1 MRTIHPLRNLAFAAA
16 LFAAVT
22 GLLLTTSRPAWTDDV
37 DLLRFDTGNPYLF
50 IILDTSGSMNLPLA
64 KGVESVPGD
73 GDAPGSRIY
82 EAKKA
87 LYNVFKD
94 VDDVHFG
101 LATYNQDVVR
111 VVSKHWLYAPSVI
124 GSTAGWPLNGY
135 PATTDILTFGPH
147 LEADGTAGSC
157 ASPLPLNSRRDDINR
172 FSKLGKD
179 LSSSTK
185 IWIESGNPFEVTFT
199 KVSGGGP
206 GSNNITVRLTAQEYK
221 KSDCS
226 PLGSANTLD
235 VTLLAANNLPNT
247 HPLYQKHPFEFLLYD
262 GSVSSEDSV
271 GTWSYQDAVAINTL
285 GADRPFT
292 GKGWEGNYDSDFD
305 PLPGNTAFE
314 AGITD
319 DDPWCQNDSTNAKK
333 CLNLKF
339 PTTRHPQ
346 FPSGT
351 PYYPEVDS
359 GDVLTLDWRASDGNK
374 NEMLRRLAP
383 NLRSQ
388 GLSATPDFGIASY
401 FTDSANF
408 PNGGAGVNTGHG
420 LKSPGEIPLIA
431 YGNSPLGRAIND
443 YRCWWNGSSDNKCNG
458 TRPYSQ
464 GFEALALQFDP
475 EWGCRRPYLL
485 LISDGEDNSTAE
497 SPNADVANLNAQ
509 AGIKTWAINLG
520 DESACKSPNKLH
532 SITNQGKGEC
542 VTAADPDQLE
552 TELRKL
558 LGQIREE
565 TRAFASAAVP
575 SVQATVEDKIFLT
588 NFTPIDKDSALN
600 AGAVWDGHVHSFL
613 KPLPLKDGRPDVTVK
628 CSSKPADQQSQCHLW
643 DAGEVLLAQA
653 PGPPGSLPNNDVAR
667 AIADV
672 QLGTGFNERR
682 VFYAQSKANGTWA
695 DRGRLFAQTQKGVQ
709 SDAIRR
715 DLWTGLGI
723 NFIPNNPVSEVD
735 AENAANKVVVNTL
748 WEKQADITQVINGVT
763 TTKRI
768 NFVLGDI
775 FHSNPLVVGSP
786 SNTRFFAE
794 NVGTKGTTC
803 EAGDPGYRCFFKKHE
818 KRRKMLVLSSNDGM
832 VHAVDAGQWNDTKKK
847 FDNGTGREVFAF
859 VPRSVMPTV
868 RGHVESP
875 TSRKWTVD
883 GTLSVADVFI
893 DPVHDGTP
901 NASRREWR
909 TVMFGGLRE
918 GGNGY
923 FAVDVTQPDKLDSAS
938 TDKNVP
944 KPVNTYVPSCLSA
957 GGTDKLLVTPSVTD
971 CGRAPFPAVLWE
983 FVDAALDASGNVVY
997 DSDGKPVLL
1006 DEEGGVDENG
1016 DGTKDKWYAD
1026 LGETWSIPNLGRI
1039 KLCEGSNCSPTSS
1052 DIKDRFVTIFG
1063 GGMDPDKMERRGN
1076 YLYMVDVETGKVIYK
1091 RRLDGSAASEPAAVD
1106 TDQDGYLDR
1115 IYIGTTKGFLY
1126 RIDLTNDSTG
1136 KVPKLEQL
1144 QVKGMNSATDT
1155 YTAYRVPETD
1165 SAGRPLWA
1173 PTKIFSTGGR
1183 PLYYRPSVIFV
1194 ARLGRYALSFGT
1206 GDREDLW
1213 SKSGL
1218 EGRFYVFV
1226 DETDKLTTLP
1236 MTEANLQQIL
1246 VTNADIA
1253 NADFLLGRAEG
1264 QRGWYMR
1271 LNVDERV
1278 ITDSFALS
1286 GVTFFSSY
1294 QPDTCIGTLDPNT
1307 NVCTPPKNNEDKV
1320 CAKTGR
1326 SRIFIVN
1333 TTNANS
1339 FMVGADG
1346 QRTKY
1351 FMVSNF
1357 VTNPY
1362 IEQGATKNPSGGTS
1376 TGGTNADQLSA
1387 SLAAVMEELKK
1398 LFPKNCR
1405 FANYRLDIKTI
1416 SSDTGVVFIA
1426 PVPVC
1431 IVEKNW
1437 KEF

>member
-1 MRTIHPLRNLAFAAA
+1 MRTNHPLRNLAFAAG
-16 LFAAVT
+16 LFATAA
-22 GLLLTTSRPAWTDDV
+22 GLLIATSEPAWTDDV

-64 KGVESVPGD
+64 KGAAPIPGD

-87 LYNVFKD
+87 MYNVFKD

-101 LATYNQDVVR
+101 LATYNQDTFKVA
-111 VVSKHWLYAPSVI
+111 SKHWLYAASANPSA
-124 GSTAGWPLNGY
+124 SGWPLTGY
-135 PATTDILTFGPH
+135 PATTDILTFGAH
-147 LEADGTAGSC
+147 LGTATAGSC
-157 ASPLPLNSRRDDINR
+157 NAPLKLSTQRDDINR
-172 FSKLGKD
+172 FSKLGAD
-179 LSSSTK
+179 LNTLTK
-185 IWIESGNPFEVTFT
+185 IWIEGGSPSGIYEVSVT

-206 GSNNITVRLTAQEYK
+206 GSNNITVRLSAQEYK
-221 KSDCS
+221 KTNCTAQ
-226 PLGSANTLD
+226 GTAKTMD
-235 VTLLAANNLPNT
+235 VNLLAANNLPNT
-247 HPLYQKHPFEFLLYD
+247 HALYQKHPFEFLMYD
-262 GSVSSEDSV
+262 GVVGDEDSA
-271 GTWSYQDAVAINTL
+271 GTWSFQDMTATATL
-285 GADRPFT
+285 GSDRPFT
-292 GKGWEGNYDSDFD
+292 GKGWEGNYDSTFD
-305 PLPGNTAFE
+305 PLPGNDPFE
-314 AGITD
+314 ASITN
-319 DDPWCQNDSTNAKK
+319 DDPYCVNDNGINK

-339 PTTRHPQ
+339 PTSRHPQ

-388 GLSATPDFGIASY
+388 GLGATPDFGIASY
-401 FTDSANF
+401 FKDTTDF
-408 PNGGAGVNTGHG
+408 PNSGNGSNASLSLRN
-420 LKSPGEIPLIA
+420 PGEIPLA
-431 YGNSPLGRAIND
+431 ACGNSPLGRAIND
-443 YRCWWNGSSDNKCNG
+443 YRCWWNGTADNKCKG
-458 TRPYSQ
+458 TRAYTR
-464 GFEALALQFDP
+464 GFESLALQFDP

-532 SITNQGKGEC
+532 SIVNQGKGEC

-588 NFTPIDKDSALN
+588 NFTPID
-600 AGAVWDGHVHSFL
+600 GASVWDGHVHAFL
-613 KPLPLKDGRPDVTVK
+613 KPLPLKDGRPNTTIK
-628 CSSKPADQQSQCHLW
+628 CSSTVLSQCHLW
-643 DAGEVLLAQA
+643 DAGEVILNQS
-653 PGPPGSLPNNDVAR
+653 PGPPGSKPTTDA
-667 AIADV
+667 AIETAAV
-672 QLGTGFNERR
+672 QLGTGKDERR
-682 VFYAQSKANGTWA
+682 VIYAQDKANGTWTTG
-695 DRGRLFAQTQKGVQ
+695 GRLFAQTATPANT
-709 SDAIRR
+709 DATPLAK
-715 DLWTGLGI
+715 DLWKGLGI
-723 NFIPNNPVSEVD
+723 DFTPGDRTSEGN
-735 AENAANKVVVNTL
+735 AENIANRVVVGTL
-748 WEKQADITQVINGVT
+748 WEKQADVTQVVNGVP
-763 TTKRI
+763 TTKTI
-768 NFVLGDI
+768 TYALGDI

-786 SNTRFFAE
+786 SNTRYFAD
-794 NVGTKGTTC
+794 NLGTEGKTC
-803 EAGDPGYRCFFKKHE
+803 AAGDKGYRCFFEKHE
-818 KRRKMLVLSSNDGM
+818 KRRKLLVMGSNDGM
-832 VHAVDAGQWNDTKKK
+832 VHAIDAGQWDNATGKKK
-847 FDNGTGREVFAF
+847 FNNGTGREVFAYI
-859 VPRSVMPTV
+859 PRSVMPTV
-868 RGHVESP
+868 RDLVENTGHREWS
-875 TSRKWTVD
+875 VD
-883 GTLSVADVFI
+883 GTLAVADFFL
-893 DPVHDGTP
+893 DPVHTGTP
-901 NASRREWR
+901 AAADREWR
-909 TVMFGGLRE
+909 TVMLGGLRE

-923 FAVDVTQPDKLDSAS
+923 FALDITQPDKLVTAGDG
-938 TDKNVP
+938 TKYVP
-944 KPVNTYVPSCLSA
+944 EPVNDIVPSCIQLDSNKILSNPSA
-957 GGTDKLLVTPSVTD
+957 CGGPV
-971 CGRAPFPAVLWE
+971 PFPAVLWE
-983 FVDAALDASGNVVY
+983 FRDAALDSSGNVVY

-1006 DEEGGVDENG
+1006 DEEGGVDTDGNG
-1016 DGTKDKWYAD
+1016 SKDSWLAD

-1039 KLCEGSNCSPTSS
+1039 KLCEGSDCSTGSP
-1052 DIKDRFVTIFG
+1052 DIKDKFVMVFG
-1063 GGMDPDKMERRGN
+1063 GGMDPDKVERRGN
-1076 YLYMVDVETGKVIYK
+1076 YIYMVDIETGKVIYK
-1091 RRLDGSAASEPAAVD
+1091 RRLDGSAPSEPAAVD

-1115 IYIGTTKGFLY
+1115 IYIATTKGYLY
-1126 RIDLTNDSTG
+1126 RIDLKNGSDS
-1136 KVPKLEQL
+1136 KVPKLEQV
-1144 QVKGMNSATDT
+1144 QVTGVNNVT
-1155 YTAYRVPETD
+1155 YTANRIKDVD
-1165 SAGRPLWA
+1165 GAGSPLWV

-1183 PLYYRPSVIFV
+1183 PIYYRPSVIFV

-1226 DETDKLTTLP
+1226 DESDKIAPASLP
-1236 MTEANLQQIL
+1236 VTETSLKEIL
-1246 VTNADIA
+1246 VTSADVTNADY
-1253 NADFLLGRAEG
+1253 LLGRPEG
-1264 QRGWYMR
+1264 QRGWFLR
-1271 LNVDERV
+1271 LNADERV

-1286 GVTFFSSY
+1286 GVSFFSSY
-1294 QPDTCIGTLDPNT
+1294 QPDTCVGTLNPLT
-1307 NVCTPPKNNEDKV
+1307 NVCTPPTGNTPKL

-1362 IEQGATKNPSGGTS
+1362 IEQGATKNPSGSGT
-1376 TGGTNADQLSA
+1376 GPNADQLTATLSN
-1387 SLAAVMEELKK
+1387 VMEELKK

>member
-1 MRTIHPLRNLAFAAA
+1 MRTKNPLRNLAFAAA
-16 LFAAVT
+16 LFAVVA
-22 GLLLTTSRPAWTDDV
+22 GLLLATSQPAWTDDV

-64 KGVESVPGD
+64 KGAAPIPGD
-73 GDAPGSRIY
+73 GDGPGSRIY

-101 LATYNQDVVR
+101 LATYNQDQVR
-111 VVSKHWLYAPSVI
+111 VVSKHWLYVPSVNPSAS
-124 GSTAGWPLNGY
+124 GWPLAGWPV
-135 PATTDILTFGPH
+135 TTDAMTFGRH
-147 LEADGTAGSC
+147 MGTATAGSC
-157 ASPLPLNSRRDDINR
+157 AAPLKLSTQRADINR
-172 FSKLGKD
+172 FSKLDND
-179 LSSSTK
+179 LNTATK
-185 IWIESGNPFEVTFT
+185 IWIEGGSPAGIYEVTFT
-199 KVSGGGP
+199 KISGGGP
-206 GSNNITVRLTAQEYK
+206 GSTNITVRLSAQEYK
-221 KSDCS
+221 KAGCT
-226 PLGSANTLD
+226 LQGTAKILD
-235 VTLLAANNLPNT
+235 VALAPGT
-247 HPLYQKHPFEFLLYD
+247 PFDFLMYD
-262 GSVSSEDSV
+262 GVVSNESSV
-271 GTWSYQDAVAINTL
+271 GTWSYQDAVATATL
-285 GADRPFT
+285 GSDRPFT

-305 PLPGNTAFE
+305 PLPGSTAFE
-314 AGITD
+314 ANITD
-319 DDPWCQNDSTNAKK
+319 DDPWCQNDSSNARK

-351 PYYPEVDS
+351 PYYPEVDT
-359 GDVLTLDWRASDGNK
+359 GDVLTLDWRAGDGNK

-401 FTDSANF
+401 FTDTATF
-408 PNGGAGVNTGHG
+408 PNGGSGVNTIHG
-420 LKSPGEIPLIA
+420 LKNPGEIPLIA

-443 YRCWWNGSSDNKCNG
+443 YRCWWNGDGDTKCKG
-458 TRPYSQ
+458 TGRSYAQ

-497 SPNADVANLNAQ
+497 SPNADVANLNSK

-542 VTAADPDQLE
+542 VTAADPAQLE
-552 TELRKL
+552 SELRKL

-588 NFTPIDKDSALN
+588 NFTPIDKDTVKGS
-600 AGAVWDGHVHSFL
+600 GAVWDGHVHSFL
-613 KPLPLKDGRPDVTVK
+613 KPLPLKDGRPDTSIK
-628 CSSKPADQQSQCHLW
+628 CSSKPATEQAQCHLW
-643 DAGEVLLAQA
+643 DAGEAMLAQS
-653 PGPPGSLPNNDVAR
+653 PGPPASRPTTDA
-667 AIADV
+667 AIAAADV
-672 QLGTGFNERR
+672 QLGTAMNERR
-682 VFYAQSKANGTWA
+682 VIYARNKANGTWA
-695 DRGRLFAQTQKGVQ
+695 DRGRMFAQTVKDVNG
-709 SDAIRR
+709 DPIRR

-723 NFIPNNPVSEVD
+723 NFIAGDLTSEAN
-735 AENAANKVVVNTL
+735 AEKIANKVVVNTL
-748 WEKQADITQVINGVT
+748 WEKQADITQVINGVP
-763 TTKRI
+763 TTKTI
-768 NFVLGDI
+768 TYVLGDV

-786 SNTRFFAE
+786 INTRYFAE
-794 NVGTKGTTC
+794 NAGTR
-803 EAGDPGYRCFFKKHE
+803 GDECDDGDTGYRCFFEKHE

-832 VHAVDAGQWNDTKKK
+832 VHALDAGQWKDNVGK
-847 FDNGTGREVFAF
+847 FDNGSGREVFAY
-859 VPRSVMPTV
+859 VPRVVMTQV
-868 RGHVESP
+868 RDHVLSP
-875 TSRKWTVD
+875 TTRKWAVD

-893 DPVHDGTP
+893 DPVHNGTP
-901 NASRREWR
+901 DPDLREWR

-918 GGNGY
+918 GGVGY
-923 FAVDVTQPDKLDSAS
+923 FAVDITQPDRFDSAAAE
-938 TDKNVP
+938 DNVP
-944 KPVNTYVPSCLSA
+944 KPVNTYVPSCTLA
-957 GGTDKLLVTPSVTD
+957 NGTEKLLVSPDVTD

-983 FVDAALDASGNVVY
+983 FVDAALDSSGNVVY
-997 DSDGKPVLL
+997 DSDGKPILL
-1006 DEEGGVDENG
+1006 DEEGGVDENS
-1016 DGTKDKWYAD
+1016 DGTEDKWYAD

-1039 KLCEGSNCSPTSS
+1039 KLCEGTTCTPGSA
-1052 DIKDRFVTIFG
+1052 DVKDKFVAVFG
-1063 GGMDPDKMERRGN
+1063 GGMDPDKVERRGN
-1076 YLYMVDVETGKVIYK
+1076 YIYMVDVETGKVIYK
-1091 RRLDGSAASEPAAVD
+1091 RRLDGSAPSEPAAVD

-1115 IYIGTTKGFLY
+1115 IYISTTKGFVY
-1126 RIDLTNDSTG
+1126 RIDLDEDSSG
-1136 KVPKLEQL
+1136 EVPKLEQV
-1144 QVKGMNSATDT
+1144 QVTGVDDKT
-1155 YTAYRVPETD
+1155 YTAWRVQETD
-1165 SAGRPLWA
+1165 GAGHPLWV
-1173 PTKIFSTGGR
+1173 PTKIFTTGGR
-1183 PLYYRPSVIFV
+1183 PIYYRPSVIFV

-1213 SKSGL
+1213 SKTSL

-1226 DETDKLTTLP
+1226 DDSDDVLTLP
-1236 MTEANLQQIL
+1236 MAETSLQEIL
-1246 VTNADIA
+1246 VASSDVTGADY
-1253 NADFLLGRAEG
+1253 LLGRPVG
-1264 QRGWYMR
+1264 QRGWYLR
-1271 LNVDERV
+1271 LAVDERV

-1294 QPDTCIGTLDPNT
+1294 QPDTCIGTLDPST
-1307 NVCTPPKNNEDKV
+1307 NVCTPPANNAPKL

-1339 FMVGADG
+1339 FMEGADG
-1346 QRTKY
+1346 QRTKF

-1362 IEQGATKNPSGGTS
+1362 IEQGATKNPSSGTS
-1376 TGGTNADQLSA
+1376 GANADQLNA
-1387 SLAAVMEELKK
+1387 TLEQVMDELKK
-1398 LFPKNCR
+1398 LFPKSCR